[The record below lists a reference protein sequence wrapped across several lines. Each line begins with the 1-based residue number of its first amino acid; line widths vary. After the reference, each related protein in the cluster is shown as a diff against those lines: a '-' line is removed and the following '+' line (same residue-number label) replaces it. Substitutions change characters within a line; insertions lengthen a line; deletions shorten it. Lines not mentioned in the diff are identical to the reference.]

1 MRFRPGYRPVRCGS
15 KCILSFSQIL
25 GKEIRWFRELRN
37 GREERERENQ
47 RRIQRR
53 LLCKKMSYT
62 TQFLSS
68 LVEIISS
75 YSPRVGRAVVSS
87 NPGVSCRVLLQP
99 MIDGVSL
106 SDKNLNLGHF
116 TSFDK
121 SEGKNRIYKFL
132 AALSIEGLSKCG
144 SVCQLL
150 VEVQHKI

>member
-1 MRFRPGYRPVRCGS
+1 MEHKKKQSYKLHETNLINLNYPR
-15 KCILSFSQIL
+15 KLLS
-25 GKEIRWFRELRN
+25 
-37 GREERERENQ
+37 
-47 RRIQRR
+47 

-150 VEVQHKI
+150 VEVQHRI